1 MLSERSYSCFFL
13 GRGSGLGIQNW
24 RCLPDNQGKTPKPR
38 QFCCHSVCSIC
49 YRQVQKVFI
58 WYTVI
63 LMCLVLPIFS
73 SGLKTMVSARHLT
86 FFLDLAPTYVFWT
99 QTSART
105 PHWGSLF
112 IILRRVITRDLS
124 AGGFFYLPDM
134 NCLKAFIWQ
143 SLRNSQLECCT
154 PTSTHLQCLIPTA
167 PIMMCRSG
175 CWEYWLKH
183 AEI

>member
-63 LMCLVLPIFS
+63 LICLVLPIFS

-105 PHWGSLF
+105 PHWGSLL
-112 IILRRVITRDLS
+112 IILRRELLQGI
-124 AGGFFYLPDM
+124 Y
-134 NCLKAFIWQ
+134 
-143 SLRNSQLECCT
+143 QLVAS
-154 PTSTHLQCLIPTA
+154 STCLIW
-167 PIMMCRSG
+167 IVS
-175 CWEYWLKH
+175 KH
-183 AEI
+183 LYGSHSEIPNWSVVPLLALTFSA